1 MTHTAAAG
9 PNWFVFCPLLI
20 ALYGL
25 IWQHLKSYIFDKK
38 QFIKKKKKIPGKIAI
53 LIYIYING
61 KSREA
66 REASENSREIKSAK
80 IREK

>member
-38 QFIKKKKKIPGKIAI
+38 QYIKKKEKIPGKIAV

-61 KSREA
+61 NSREA
-66 REASENSREIKSAK
+66 REEVRKFPGIEKCQ